1 MAFFIWD
8 EINYFELTDFKGKNT
23 KISVIFMWH
32 CQASLIWY
40 FHETKLH
47 NFIFLPSVFLDL
59 NNVKRGVTP
68 VCLIEIKAV
77 IVLSIIMMSIQ
88 AVFIGSNI
96 GIVERNHELMCY

>member
-1 MAFFIWD
+1 
-8 EINYFELTDFKGKNT
+8 
-23 KISVIFMWH
+23 
-32 CQASLIWY
+32 
-40 FHETKLH
+40 
-47 NFIFLPSVFLDL
+47 VFLDL